1 KIIIFSNYGQY
12 IEEHSTGINILKKIN
27 NPYHL

>member
-1 KIIIFSNYGQY
+1 QY
-12 IEEHSTGINILKKIN
+12 IEEHSTVINILKKIK

>member
-1 KIIIFSNYGQY
+1 GQY
-12 IEEHSTGINILKKIN
+12 IEEHSTGINILKKIK

>member
-1 KIIIFSNYGQY
+1 GQY

>member
-1 KIIIFSNYGQY
+1 IFSNYRQY
-12 IEEHSTGINILKKIN
+12 IEEHSTGINILKKIK

>member
-1 KIIIFSNYGQY
+1 QY
-12 IEEHSTGINILKKIN
+12 IEEHSTGINILKKIK

>member
-1 KIIIFSNYGQY
+1 YGQY
-12 IEEHSTGINILKKIN
+12 IEEHSTGINILKKIK

>member
-1 KIIIFSNYGQY
+1 
-12 IEEHSTGINILKKIN
+12 IEEHSTGINILKKIK

>member
-1 KIIIFSNYGQY
+1 Y
-12 IEEHSTGINILKKIN
+12 IEEHSTGINILKKIK